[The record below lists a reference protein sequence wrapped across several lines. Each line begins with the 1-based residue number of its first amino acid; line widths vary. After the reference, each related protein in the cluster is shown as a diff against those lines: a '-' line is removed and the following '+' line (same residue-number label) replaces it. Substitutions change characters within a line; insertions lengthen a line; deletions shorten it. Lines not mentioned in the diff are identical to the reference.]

1 MVVVHKRTIRW
12 AISLFLVMLY
22 FSGLTGIANADIE
35 SELVGWWAFND
46 GSGNTAT
53 DSSGNGIHG
62 TLKPGQPSGPTWVA
76 GMIDDALEFDT
87 AKQNYVE
94 CGPHPA
100 LDITGS
106 ITLAAWVKK
115 IGPWIG
121 SSDPYRYDIIIYKR
135 LSDGSTR
142 AYRLSRDA
150 SSDGVCLTVTT
161 AGGEVKVRGGTAV
174 NDGQWHHIAAV
185 YDMENAQWFIYVDAQ
200 EDTASVGGSASGNI
214 QDSTGQPLL
223 IGFDGG
229 DVRYWGGLIDEVRIY
244 SRALSPDDVM
254 ELYESREVP
263 ISPTIASNPAPA
275 DGVTDVP
282 ACVVLGWTPGV
293 YANKHD
299 VYFGTDFN
307 DVNDAEKL
315 EPMGPDKVYRT
326 RQDADSYAIAEIVD
340 FGKTYYWRIDEVN
353 SAPNYTVFKG
363 DVWQFT
369 VELIGYPISNVTAT
383 ASSSEAGKGP
393 ENTVNRSGLD
403 ANDLHSME
411 PADMWLSGDE
421 PNAWI
426 EYELD
431 KVYKLH
437 QMWVWNSNQ
446 MMESLVGFGLKDV
459 TVEYSTN
466 GTDYTTLGTTHEF
479 VRASETPDYAHNT
492 TVDFGGAAAKYVRL
506 TANSNWGGLFDQY
519 GLSEV
524 RFFSIP
530 VRAREPSP
538 ANEAEDVALVTP
550 PQGIPYG
557 EPVNVVLG
565 WRAGREAAIHNVY
578 FSTDKQRVTE
588 GTALVASDP
597 AGSVCEAG
605 YDAGTL
611 DLGQTYYW
619 RVDEVNEAETPMTW
633 EGDVWNFATPEFFTM
648 DDFEDYNDYPPD
660 EMWSTWVDGYGIPTN
675 GSQVGHT
682 DLPFAEQSIV
692 HGGSQS
698 MPFFYDNTGNV
709 TYSEAEANISDLGID
724 PDWTRAGVRA
734 LTLYFHGDPDNA
746 PGADER
752 MYVKLN
758 GVKVVYDGDMADIK
772 ETRWL
777 EWPIDLA
784 SFGGVDPQ
792 NVTKISIGLDR
803 GTSPGSSGV
812 VYFDDIRLSP
822 TRCALSK
829 RSADFAKADF
839 VGDCV
844 VDFRELEVMAADWL
858 LSDSVTPTKTPDDT
872 KLEAYY
878 KFDDGSGT
886 IATDSSNNSHR
897 AILDGPQ
904 WESIDVQVGTGALKF
919 DGVDDRLTVDSFNVA
934 GTGITLAVWIKP
946 TAFGNDP
953 RIISKAEGS
962 GTAEHYWA
970 LLLAADP
977 GDPEAGLQCRLR
989 TDAGA
994 ATGVV
999 APSDEI
1005 ELDAWAHVAATWDR
1019 DDPNIRL
1026 YKNGIEIYSVA
1037 KAGTAVATA
1046 GPGVRIGIGNQSVD
1060 VGPGGMDRPFE
1071 GIIDDVR
1078 IYDYGLSDP
1087 EIKYLATKGAS
1098 DWYEPVPSA
1107 ANLYDQ
1113 EPRGQRKVNF
1123 KDYAVLM
1130 DRWLDE
1136 QLWP

>member
-1 MVVVHKRTIRW
+1 MVVVQKRKIRW

-22 FSGLTGIANADIE
+22 FSSLTGIAKADIE
-35 SELVGWWAFND
+35 SDLVAWWAFNE

-62 TLKPGQPSGPTWVA
+62 TLKPGQSSGPMWVA
-76 GMIDDALEFDT
+76 GMIDDALDFNNDN
-87 AKQNYVE
+87 QNYVE

-106 ITLAAWVKK
+106 ITVAAWVKR
-115 IGPWIG
+115 GAW
-121 SSDPYRYDIIIYKR
+121 DDNYRYDNIIWKTETTEA
-135 LSDGSTR
+135 SR
-142 AYRLSRDA
+142 AFRLSRDSWDDEA
-150 SSDGVCLTVTT
+150 CFTLNAT
-161 AGGEVKVRGGTAV
+161 GGEVKARGATII
-174 NDGQWHHIAAV
+174 NDNQWHHIAGV
-185 YDMENAQWFIYVDAQ
+185 YDMDTGDVFLYVDGNV
-200 EDTASVGGSASGNI
+200 DASGPTSGNI
-214 QDSTGQPLL
+214 KDSTGRPIY
-223 IGFDGG
+223 IGAGWDTISDF
-229 DVRYWGGLIDEVRIY
+229 WEGLIDEVRIY
-244 SRALSPDDVM
+244 SRALSPEDVM
-254 ELYESREVP
+254 ELYESRELAT
-263 ISPTIASNPAPA
+263 SPTNASNPAPA
-275 DGVTDVP
+275 DGAIDVP
-282 ACVVLGWTPGV
+282 ACVVLSWKPGV

-307 DVNDAEKL
+307 DVNDAEEL

-326 RQDADSYAIAEIVD
+326 RQDADSYAIAEIPD

-353 SAPNYTVFKG
+353 SAPDYTLFKG

-369 VELIGYPISNVTAT
+369 AEPIGYPITNVTAT

-403 ANDLHSME
+403 ANDLHSVDTT
-411 PADMWLSGDE
+411 AMWLSASGG
-421 PNAWI
+421 PQPTWI
-426 EYELD
+426 EYEFD
-431 KVYKLH
+431 KIYKLH
-437 QMWVWNSNQ
+437 QMWVWNYNG
-446 MMESLVGFGLKDV
+446 VGFNVILGLKDA
-459 TVEYSTN
+459 TIEYSTDGTN
-466 GTDYTTLGTTHEF
+466 YTQLGRYEFAKASGTDG
-479 VRASETPDYAHNT
+479 YAYNT
-492 TVDFGGAAAKYVRL
+492 TVDFDGVAAKCVRI
-506 TANSNWGGLFDQY
+506 TATSNWTGGMANQY

-524 RFFSIP
+524 CFFRIP

-538 ANEAEDVALVTP
+538 ANEAEDVELA
-550 PQGIPYG
+550 
-557 EPVNVVLG
+557 NVVLG
-565 WRAGREAAIHNVY
+565 WRTGREAAIHNVY
-578 FSTDKQRVTE
+578 FSTDKQRVTD
-588 GTALVASDP
+588 GIALVASDP
-597 AGSVCEAG
+597 AGAVCEAG

-619 RVDEVNEAETPMTW
+619 RVDEVNLAETPDTW
-633 EGDVWNFATPEFFTM
+633 EGDVWNFATPEYFAV
-648 DDFEDYNDYPPD
+648 DDYNDYPPD
-660 EMWSTWVDGYGIPTN
+660 EMWSTWVDGYGLPTN

-692 HGGSQS
+692 HSGGQS
-698 MPFFYDNTGNV
+698 MPFYYDNTGSV
-709 TYSEAEANISDLGID
+709 VYSEAEADISDLGID
-724 PDWTRAGVRA
+724 PDWTRTGVKA

-746 PGADER
+746 PGADEQ

-777 EWPIDLA
+777 EWPIDFA
-784 SFGGVDPQ
+784 SFGDVNLQ
-792 NVTKISIGLDR
+792 NVMKISIGLDR
-803 GTSPGSSGV
+803 GTNPGSSGV

-822 TRCALSK
+822 TRCVLSK
-829 RSADFAKADF
+829 RSADFAKTDF

-858 LSDSVTPTKTPDDT
+858 LSDSVTPTKAPDNT
-872 KLEAYY
+872 RLEAYY

-886 IATDSSNNSHR
+886 IAADSSNNSHR

-919 DGVDDRLTVDSFNVA
+919 DGVDDRVTVDSFNVA
-934 GTGITLAVWIKP
+934 GTGITLSAWIKP

-953 RIISKAEGS
+953 RIVSKAEGG

-989 TDAGA
+989 TDAGT

-1005 ELDAWAHVAATWDR
+1005 EPDAWAHVAATWDR

-1060 VGPGGMDRPFE
+1060 AGPGGMDRPFE